1 MCSRYVE
8 TTRRLGIFI
17 YVKKYGVLMSRSK
30 FFIVFSAVAALLPSS
45 ATALTAEQ
53 VQITECFNKKSL
65 SHCVA
70 LLQSPKPKLR
80 EDAVSQMGRLDRPSK
95 DALPYLFRSFNDP
108 NPYVRRSAAFSFAN
122 IIEPRD
128 SYVKPA
134 IPKLVS
140 MLKDSTPEVR
150 AGASCAL
157 ARIGK
162 SSATKGVLK
171 YIIPLLSDPK
181 TMTRGAVAGCLIDMG
196 EYAREAAPYVMPLL
210 DDPNI
215 YTQAAAHGML
225 TKLGYKVETKS
236 QRKR

>member
-1 MCSRYVE
+1 M
-8 TTRRLGIFI
+8 T
-17 YVKKYGVLMSRSK
+17 
-30 FFIVFSAVAALLPSS
+30 SS

-53 VQITECFNKKSL
+53 VQITECSNKKSL

-70 LLQSPKPKLR
+70 LLQNPKPKLR
-80 EDAVSQMGRLDRPSK
+80 EDAVFQMGRLDRPSK

-122 IIEPRD
+122 IIEPSD
-128 SYVKPA
+128 SYAKSA
-134 IPKLVS
+134 SPKLVS

-150 AGASCAL
+150 AGSGCAL
-157 ARIGK
+157 ARIGR
-162 SSATKGVLK
+162 SSATQGVLK
-171 YIIPLLSDPK
+171 HLIPLLSDSNNLV
-181 TMTRGAVAGCLIDMG
+181 RGAIAGCLIDMG
-196 EYAREAAPYVMPLL
+196 EYARGAAPYVMPLL